1 MGPALLRRLGR
12 VEYADALQRMLAF
25 NAARSTDTPD
35 EIWFLEH
42 PPVFTRGVSCRLEPH
57 RNPAAVP
64 VVDTDRGGQITYH
77 GPGQL
82 IGYLLFDVK
91 RTRQGIRRFVYRIE
105 QALID
110 TLAGFGVDAVR
121 REGAPG
127 VYVDVRKIAALGLRV
142 RNGFTYHGLSLNLD
156 MDLEPFSWIDPCGY
170 AGLETVNLA
179 ELVPG
184 FARDRVEE
192 ALAGHLATLAT
203 LAEAEAPPEA
213 LARRA

>member
-1 MGPALLRRLGR
+1 MAAARLRRLGR
-12 VEYADALQRMLAF
+12 IDYAEALDRMLAF
-25 NAARSTDTPD
+25 YAARSAETPD

-57 RNPAAVP
+57 CNPAAVP

-121 REGAPG
+121 RDGAPG
-127 VYVDVRKIAALGLRV
+127 VYVDGRKIAALGLRV
-142 RNGFTYHGLSLNLD
+142 RNGFTYHGLSLNID
-156 MDLEPFSWIDPCGY
+156 MDLEPFTWIDPCGY

-179 ELVPG
+179 DLVPDLD
-184 FARDRVEE
+184 RDRVEG
-192 ALAGHLATLAT
+192 ALADRLATLAA
-203 LAEAEAPPEA
+203 AEEPPA
-213 LARRA
+213 AMARRA